1 MANREVPR
9 LAWPEITTFAVRLAA
24 FAVALAVIGT
34 LFLPWAEL
42 DGADGRTGAALPV
55 LAFTPMGEYLFAV
68 APVQTGVLIG
78 CPVAVALFATVVASA
93 YARRRTAIR
102 ATVIVLVAAN
112 AIVYGT
118 GDIVVSTGSGLSL
131 VIVLSAALLVHQ
143 LLIKLRTKLFKDR
156 RLPSLYRGL
165 SVLTGSGRYRWREV

>member
-1 MANREVPR
+1 M
-9 LAWPEITTFAVRLAA
+9 AA
-24 FAVALAVIGT
+24 FAVALAVIGA
-34 LFLPWAEL
+34 LFLPWVEL
-42 DGADGRTGAALPV
+42 DGGDGRTGVALPV
-55 LAFTPMGEYLFAV
+55 LTFSPMGDYLLAV
-68 APVQTGVLIG
+68 APIQTGVLIG
-78 CPVAVALFATVVASA
+78 CPVVAVLFAVIVASA

-112 AIVYGT
+112 VIVYGT

-165 SVLTGSGRYRWREV
+165 SVLTGSGQYRWREV